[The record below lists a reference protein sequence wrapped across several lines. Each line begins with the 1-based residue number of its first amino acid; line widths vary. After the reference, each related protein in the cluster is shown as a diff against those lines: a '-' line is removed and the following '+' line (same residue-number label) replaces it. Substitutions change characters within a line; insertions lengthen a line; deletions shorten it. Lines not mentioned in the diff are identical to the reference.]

1 MSTSLDNTT
10 LEGGAGNGAEGVQVE
25 QAPVAS
31 PATESAQ
38 VAASASEGT
47 PPDSKTFLE
56 QIAEAFEGEDADAVK
71 QHVAVSDVNAL
82 SGKERG
88 IVRALLAHRQEEAS
102 KNAAAEAERVAAID
116 AREKALAQSAADL
129 RRREAALYALAN
141 SPELDAARR
150 GQKPKVDPLSPEGME
165 QLAAYNASLG
175 VAKALDPIF
184 QRSEQARKDYAYAE
198 LQEKFPVIKERD
210 AEFRAFMAE
219 QNAGISR
226 DDVLAGKARWRV
238 TVDVGARLFAAEQRA
253 EEAARAVEQRRAA
266 EVADRAGAAR
276 ALNRVNSNGFSE
288 ADLRIP
294 DEVFEKG
301 NVTEYL
307 AKFSPERRAAIV
319 RFNAANA

>member
-1 MSTSLDNTT
+1 
-10 LEGGAGNGAEGVQVE
+10 
-25 QAPVAS
+25 
-31 PATESAQ
+31 
-38 VAASASEGT
+38 
-47 PPDSKTFLE
+47 
-56 QIAEAFEGEDADAVK
+56 
-71 QHVAVSDVNAL
+71 
-82 SGKERG
+82 
-88 IVRALLAHRQEEAS
+88 
-102 KNAAAEAERVAAID
+102 
-116 AREKALAQSAADL
+116 
-129 RRREAALYALAN
+129 
-141 SPELDAARR
+141 
-150 GQKPKVDPLSPEGME
+150 
-165 QLAAYNASLG
+165 
-175 VAKALDPIF
+175 
-184 QRSEQARKDYAYAE
+184 
-198 LQEKFPVIKERD
+198 
-210 AEFRAFMAE
+210 MAE